1 MQIKSPV
8 TGSYNTSVVREISVP
23 RIIALYN
30 EELRLDVSRYFHG
43 LETVQLCRC
52 EDSGYRFYYPVDVFG
67 DDAFYQHLQNFENY
81 YNLEKWE
88 YNAVCALIPESA
100 DVLEIGSGGGHFL
113 QLAARKVK
121 NVRLRGIE
129 LNTKAVTEARAK
141 GLDVTAET
149 IEEFAKE
156 NTERFDVVC
165 SMQVL
170 EHITEVRSFIES
182 SLQTLKKGGRMIVC
196 VPNNNP
202 YLYKHDFYHTLNLPP
217 HHAGLW
223 NREAFSSLPR
233 FFPMKVRSIRI
244 EPLRDYK
251 LWYQTQVNYYK
262 EKGSGLST
270 LLSLIP
276 RPVYKAPLILL
287 KNYIEG
293 RNILVEFVKQ

>member
-23 RIIALYN
+23 RIVALYN

-43 LETVQLCRC
+43 IETIHLCRC

-88 YNAVCALIPESA
+88 YDAVCALIPENA

-129 LNTKAVTEARAK
+129 LNSKAVMEARTK

-156 NTERFDVVC
+156 N
-165 SMQVL
+165 
-170 EHITEVRSFIES
+170 
-182 SLQTLKKGGRMIVC
+182 
-196 VPNNNP
+196 
-202 YLYKHDFYHTLNLPP
+202 
-217 HHAGLW
+217 A
-223 NREAFSSLPR
+223 
-233 FFPMKVRSIRI
+233 
-244 EPLRDYK
+244 
-251 LWYQTQVNYYK
+251 
-262 EKGSGLST
+262 
-270 LLSLIP
+270 
-276 RPVYKAPLILL
+276 
-287 KNYIEG
+287 
-293 RNILVEFVKQ
+293 